1 MKFLSKLKE
10 PLTLPAKATELVLK
24 NQAIEKLTEL
34 LVKFIQALGIQLDD
48 TIVHTL
54 VLSLVSAVI
63 YLVIGWVTSYFS
75 KGGDD
80 EESVIVHDVD
90 DDSECCG
97 FDFSV
102 DENCSCDLE

>member
-10 PLTLPAKATELVLK
+10 ILTLPAKATELVLK

-75 KGGDD
+75 NEGDEE
-80 EESVIVHDVD
+80 EESVTIPEVNSE
-90 DDSECCG
+90 SECCD
-97 FDFSV
+97 FDFSF
-102 DENCSCDLE
+102 DENCDCE